1 LVLVGLEELQSKD
14 LMVEILLYFPLQQL
28 AAAVVV
34 LALRPLLSDLEF
46 PEDLVVEEE
55 YLEVQEVEMCI
66 HQPLHCFLHPLP
78 DKEIMVV
85 VDLVKD
91 LLAAAVVVQ
100 EKQEIQMVK
109 DMVEMVLQMFMRM
122 DPQIQ

>member
-1 LVLVGLEELQSKD
+1 VLVGLEELQSKD

-28 AAAVVV
+28 AAAEEV
-34 LALRPLLSDLEF
+34 LALRPLLSNLEF

-55 YLEVQEVEMCI
+55 YLLELQGVEMCI

-85 VDLVKD
+85 MELLKD
-91 LLAAAVVVQ
+91 LLAVVAVVP
-100 EKQEIQMVK
+100 EKQEIQTVK
-109 DMVEMVLQMFMRM
+109 DTEEMVPQMFMRM
-122 DPQIQ
+122 DLQIQ

>member
-1 LVLVGLEELQSKD
+1 MLVGLEELQSKD
-14 LMVEILLYFPLQQL
+14 LMVKILPYFPLQQL
-28 AAAVVV
+28 AAVGAV
-34 LALRPLLSDLEF
+34 LALRPLLSNLEF

-85 VDLVKD
+85 VELVKD
-91 LLAAAVVVQ
+91 LLAVVVVVP
-100 EKQEIQMVK
+100 EKQEI
-109 DMVEMVLQMFMRM
+109 
-122 DPQIQ
+122 